1 MFRISQLFY
10 VLIVFVAI
18 SCGKEEGDNAGG
30 NNTSHSEDL
39 SYLRVKSSEYESY
52 SNGYSDIQKT
62 ITQYDGNKPISVTVY
77 SNGKLT
83 RKSEYSY
90 NGLSCTG
97 TTYTYDI
104 STGKQTST
112 TEETYVYLDDTFL
125 RVKSYENSNYRA
137 ITQYEGKKPISV
149 TAYSNGKL
157 SQKVEYSYNGL
168 SCTGTTYTYDI
179 STGKQTFTMEGTYVY
194 LDDTFLRVKSYE
206 TVTHSN
212 GYSSTYR
219 AITQYEGKKPISYTT
234 YSNGKLFQQ
243 EDYTYNGLT
252 RTGVG
257 YTYDVNTG
265 KQLYKVISKT
275 VYQ

>member
-62 ITQYDGNKPISVTVY
+62 ITQYDGNKPISVTIY
-77 SNGKLT
+77 SNGKLI
-83 RKSEYSY
+83 RKS
-90 NGLSCTG
+90 
-97 TTYTYDI
+97 
-104 STGKQTST
+104 
-112 TEETYVYLDDTFL
+112 
-125 RVKSYENSNYRA
+125 
-137 ITQYEGKKPISV
+137 
-149 TAYSNGKL
+149 
-157 SQKVEYSYNGL
+157 EYSYNGL